1 MAQVF
6 KLYRIQQVDTKIDSI
21 NKRLI
26 EIEDEI
32 INNKSVLTAEANL
45 EKIKNAQLSKQKDL
59 TKLED
64 EITKFR
70 IKLDQNQSSL
80 YGGKITNPKE
90 LQDLQIESDALHR
103 KITDLEDKLIGLMIE
118 AEEIN
123 DEVTDY
129 QAALNSEKNNYA
141 TKVSKLNAEKANNL
155 SELNRLSGERE
166 TISSS
171 IPPDELLL
179 YIEIRN
185 KRKGIAVTKVVEK
198 SCSACGSSLSA
209 TLLRQAKSPSHIA
222 FCETCGRI
230 LYAE

>member
-6 KLYRIQQVDTKIDSI
+6 KLYRIQQVDTKIDTI

-26 EIEDEI
+26 EIENEI
-32 INNKSVLTAEANL
+32 INDKSVLTAETNL
-45 EKIKNAQLSKQKDL
+45 ENIKNAQLSKQKDL

-103 KITDLEDKLIGLMIE
+103 KITDLEDKLIDLMIE

-123 DEVTDY
+123 VEVTDY
-129 QAALNSEKNNYA
+129 QAALSSENNNYA

-166 TISSS
+166 TITSS
-171 IPPDELLL
+171 IPPDELIL
-179 YIEIRN
+179 YLEIRN
-185 KRKGIAVTKVVEK
+185 KKKGIAVAKVVEQ

-209 TLLRQAKSPSHIA
+209 TLLHQAKSPSHIA
-222 FCETCGRI
+222 LCETCGRI